1 MPRFSALRIFG
12 GTTSSVTLP
21 APVEVPHLPSINI
34 QVPTFHGCLFL
45 LRRLRPASSRR
56 RRGMHVANLQTQ
68 PPFLLTLAPLR
79 FQNPETSRL
88 LHDDPYR
95 SQYGTDQSRRRAQDE
110 PDPTEMTP
118 REREAQQ
125 RICHAMSEYVTYLRP
140 FYALVAL
147 PDMSWWQ

>member
-1 MPRFSALRIFG
+1 
-12 GTTSSVTLP
+12 
-21 APVEVPHLPSINI
+21 
-34 QVPTFHGCLFL
+34 
-45 LRRLRPASSRR
+45 
-56 RRGMHVANLQTQ
+56 MHCNLQTQ

-140 FYALVAL
+140 FYALVAP